1 MLAALACANSA
12 YVAPHCRSAPRISR
26 RTQQPLA
33 VAPSGIDA
41 LPDTLQQA
49 AFASTYAGLG
59 VAAFA
64 SATAYESAREKSS
77 SVWWDRWETW
87 SAFSLG
93 VTLLFAGRSHF
104 TQPEAF
110 KAIYPPI
117 GTWGFWA
124 LPGSSDFHVAW
135 TGVAEIL
142 GGAGLL
148 ASCAQRVASAPSEL
162 PRLLPSAAR
171 AALLLILTVTPANIY
186 MFTHGAIMPGVI
198 EGELPL
204 NWHAG
209 RFIAQAIVLSVLLT
223 LSELGPA
230 SGREEPAPD
239 AAPRRAGSGV
249 RMQLS
254 DDEID
259 AKLRAFGEVEPPR
272 ARRATAAGRR
282 GWDSKSWRRSPPWSC
297 WRSSCLRELRFD
309 LSFKTSS
316 SR

>member
-1 MLAALACANSA
+1 MLATFAVAHSA
-12 YVAPHCRSAPRISR
+12 YVAPHARSAPRISR
-26 RTQQPLA
+26 RILSPLA

-49 AFASTYAGLG
+49 AFASTYAALG

-64 SATAYESAREKSS
+64 SATAYESAREKST

-93 VTLLFAGRSHF
+93 ITLVFAGRSHF

-259 AKLRAFGEVEPPR
+259 AKLRRGGASEGAPSDGGGPSGLGLEVL
-272 ARRATAAGRR
+272 ATIAAVVVVALFV
-282 GWDSKSWRRSPPWSC
+282 SA
-297 WRSSCLRELRFD
+297 
-309 LSFKTSS
+309 
-316 SR
+316 

>member
-49 AFASTYAGLG
+49 AFVSTYAGLG
-59 VAAFA
+59 IAAFA

-93 VTLLFAGRSHF
+93 ITLVFAGRSHF

-230 SGREEPAPD
+230 SGREEPATD

-259 AKLRAFGEVEPPR
+259 AKLRAM
-272 ARRATAAGRR
+272 RR
-282 GWDSKSWRRSPPWSC
+282 GGASEGAPSDGGGPSGLGLEVLATIAALFVLALFVSA
-297 WRSSCLRELRFD
+297 
-309 LSFKTSS
+309 
-316 SR
+316 